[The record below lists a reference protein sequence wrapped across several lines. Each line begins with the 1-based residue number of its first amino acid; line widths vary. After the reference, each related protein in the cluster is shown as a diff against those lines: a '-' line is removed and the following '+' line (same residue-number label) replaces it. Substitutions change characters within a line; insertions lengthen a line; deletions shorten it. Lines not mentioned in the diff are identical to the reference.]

1 MPAVAKQSLPPEMAE
16 FARFLRQVTGW
27 LDEESGWYGV
37 FRRGDPDGLR
47 ACLDG
52 SALPPWDLVESLL
65 HDLAE
70 HGGRRAAD
78 AALPRARD
86 LHRAAVAAHDA
97 ARPDRAALTAVLRAR
112 LAEHRTAAAGAE
124 LLRGRLAVERDP
136 WTAQQLEYEL
146 AWVRDEAD
154 RASARC
160 TELRGRIDALAR
172 QAAEREPVRPPPAA
186 LGGARF
192 AGAAPAPP
200 PVLPAVGGAY
210 EALPPGT
217 AGSGTEAA
225 AGASGTGPAPGSGG
239 ADRHGA
245 EAGPAG
251 PLPPRGARYPGP
263 GAGEGGGP
271 TGAGAP
277 EPAGD
282 AAAVPSVPS
291 PRGARF
297 AGAAPGSGGRGRR
310 RKEAAEAGRAAARRA
325 AALRVAG
332 ETAAAVAALRDAGRT
347 GEAYARLSAAAAGPP
362 EALPDLAAELERT
375 AGGAEVAT
383 LLWEAA
389 ALPPER
395 LTGAADAFAAA
406 GRTREALQLVR
417 HAAARPVPELA
428 AILAALHRAGRDRES
443 EELLDAFAGARSTD
457 EAVELAGTEPGRL
470 VPQLLRAAR
479 RGPAQ
484 RHRRLAHALRSAGLP
499 GAPDSA

>member
-16 FARFLRQVTGW
+16 FARFLRQITGW

-97 ARPDRAALTAVLRAR
+97 SRPDRAALTAVLRAR

-136 WTAQQLEYEL
+136 WSAQRLEYEL

-160 TELRGRIDALAR
+160 TELRGRIAALAW

-210 EALPPGT
+210 EGQPPGA
-217 AGSGTEAA
+217 AGSGTGAAADA
-225 AGASGTGPAPGSGG
+225 AGAGPAPGSGG
-239 ADRHGA
+239 PGRPAA
-245 EAGPAG
+245 EAAPAV
-251 PLPPRGARYPGP
+251 PLPPRGARFPGP
-263 GAGEGGGP
+263 GTGEGGSPPG
-271 TGAGAP
+271 TGAL
-277 EPAGD
+277 EPAD
-282 AAAVPSVPS
+282 DAAVPSAPL

-297 AGAAPGSGGRGRR
+297 AGAGPGSGGRGRR
-310 RKEAAEAGRAAARRA
+310 RKQAAEAARAAARRA

-457 EAVELAGTEPGRL
+457 EAVELAGTDPGRL

>member
-1 MPAVAKQSLPPEMAE
+1 MAE
-16 FARFLRQVTGW
+16 FARFLRQITGW

-52 SALPPWDLVESLL
+52 SVLPPWDVVESLL

-70 HGGRRAAD
+70 HGGRRTAE

-97 ARPDRAALTAVLRAR
+97 RRPDRAALTAVLRAR
-112 LAEHRTAAAGAE
+112 LAEHRAAEDGAE
-124 LLRGRLAVERDP
+124 LLRGRLAVERNP
-136 WTAQQLEYEL
+136 WTAQQLEDEL
-146 AWVRDEAD
+146 AWVRDDAA

-160 TELRGRIDALAR
+160 TELRGRIEALAR
-172 QAAEREPVRPPPAA
+172 QTAGREPGPPHPAA
-186 LGGARF
+186 LRGARF
-192 AGAAPAPP
+192 AGAAAAPP
-200 PVLPAVGGAY
+200 PVLPALGGAY
-210 EALPPGT
+210 EGVPPGA
-217 AGSGTEAA
+217 AGSGAEPA
-225 AGASGTGPAPGSGG
+225 AGAAGAGPPPGSGG
-239 ADRHGA
+239 AGGSGA
-245 EAGPAG
+245 EAGAAVT
-251 PLPPRGARYPGP
+251 PPPGSARFPGP
-263 GAGEGGGP
+263 GAEKADGP
-271 TGAGAP
+271 PSVGAP
-277 EPAGD
+277 EPAAG
-282 AAAVPSVPS
+282 AAALPSVPP

-297 AGAAPGSGGRGRR
+297 AGAGPGGGGRR
-310 RKEAAEAGRAAARRA
+310 RKDAAEAERDAARRA
-325 AALRVAG
+325 AARRLAG

-362 EALPDLAAELERT
+362 ETLPDLAAELERT
-375 AGGAEVAT
+375 AGTAEVAT

-406 GRTREALQLVR
+406 GRAREALQLVR

-428 AILAALHRAGRDRES
+428 AILSALHRAGRDRES

-457 EAVELAGTEPGRL
+457 EAVELAGADPGRL

-484 RHRRLAHALRSAGLP
+484 RHRRLALAMRSAGLP
-499 GAPDSA
+499 GAPESA

>member
-1 MPAVAKQSLPPEMAE
+1 MAEQALPPEMAE
-16 FARFLRQVTGW
+16 LARFLRQITGW
-27 LDEESGWYGV
+27 LDEETGWYGV

-52 SALPPWDLVESLL
+52 SVLPPWDVVGSLL

-70 HGGRRAAD
+70 HGDRRAAG

-86 LHRAAVAAHDA
+86 LHRAAVAAYDA
-97 ARPDRAALTAVLRAR
+97 RRPDRAALTAVLRAR
-112 LAEHRTAAAGAE
+112 LTEHRAAEDGAE
-124 LLRGRLAVERDP
+124 RLRARLAVEPDP
-136 WTAQQLEYEL
+136 WTAQQLEDEL
-146 AWVRDEAD
+146 AWVRDDAT

-160 TELRGRIDALAR
+160 AELRGRIEALDR
-172 QAAEREPVRPPPAA
+172 QAAGREPAAPPPAA
-186 LGGARF
+186 LRGARF

-210 EALPPGT
+210 EGVPPGA
-217 AGSGTEAA
+217 AGSGAERA
-225 AGASGTGPAPGSGG
+225 AGAAGAGPAPGSGG
-239 ADRHGA
+239 AGRSGA
-245 EAGPAG
+245 EAGEAVP
-251 PLPPRGARYPGP
+251 PPPRGARFPGSD
-263 GAGEGGGP
+263 AA
-271 TGAGAP
+271 GAGAP
-277 EPAGD
+277 PAAGIPES
-282 AAAVPSVPS
+282 AGGATPVPSVPP

-297 AGAAPGSGGRGRR
+297 AGAGAGGGRGGGGRR
-310 RKEAAEAGRAAARRA
+310 RKDAAEADRAAARRA
-325 AALRVAG
+325 AGRRLAG
-332 ETAAAVAALRDAGRT
+332 ETAATVAALRDAGRT
-347 GEAYARLSAAAAGPP
+347 GEAYARLSTAAAGPP
-362 EALPDLAAELERT
+362 EALPDLVAELERT
-375 AGGAEVAT
+375 VGTAEVAT

-428 AILAALHRAGRDRES
+428 AILSALHRAGRDRES
-443 EELLDAFAGARSTD
+443 EELLDAFAATRGSD
-457 EAVELAGTEPGRL
+457 EAVELAGADPGRL

>member
-1 MPAVAKQSLPPEMAE
+1 M
-16 FARFLRQVTGW
+16 RQITGW
-27 LDEESGWYGV
+27 LDEEFGWYGV

-52 SALPPWDLVESLL
+52 SVLPPWDVVESLL

-97 ARPDRAALTAVLRAR
+97 RRPDRATLTAVLRAR
-112 LAEHRTAAAGAE
+112 LAEHRAAEDGAE
-124 LLRGRLAVERDP
+124 RLRERLAVERNP
-136 WTAQQLEYEL
+136 WTAQQLEDEL
-146 AWVRDEAD
+146 TWVRDDAA

-160 TELRGRIDALAR
+160 TELRGRIEALAR
-172 QAAEREPVRPPPAA
+172 QAAEGEPVPPPPAA
-186 LGGARF
+186 LRGARF
-192 AGAAPAPP
+192 AGAASAPP
-200 PVLPAVGGAY
+200 PVLPAVGG
-210 EALPPGT
+210 PP
-217 AGSGTEAA
+217 E
-225 AGASGTGPAPGSGG
+225 
-239 ADRHGA
+239 
-245 EAGPAG
+245 
-251 PLPPRGARYPGP
+251 
-263 GAGEGGGP
+263 
-271 TGAGAP
+271 AGAP
-277 EPAGD
+277 EPAAG
-282 AAAVPSVPS
+282 AAAVPSVPP

-297 AGAAPGSGGRGRR
+297 AGAGSGGGGRR
-310 RKEAAEAGRAAARRA
+310 RKDAAEADRAAARRA
-325 AALRVAG
+325 AARRLAG

-347 GEAYARLSAAAAGPP
+347 GEAYARLSAAVAGPP

-375 AGGAEVAT
+375 AGSAEVAT

-406 GRTREALQLVR
+406 GRSREALQLVR

-428 AILAALHRAGRDRES
+428 AILSALHRAGRDRES

-457 EAVELAGTEPGRL
+457 EAVELAGADPGRL
-470 VPQLLRAAR
+470 VPQLLRAAAR

-484 RHRRLAHALRSAGLP
+484 RHRRLAHAMRSAGLP
-499 GAPDSA
+499 GAPESA